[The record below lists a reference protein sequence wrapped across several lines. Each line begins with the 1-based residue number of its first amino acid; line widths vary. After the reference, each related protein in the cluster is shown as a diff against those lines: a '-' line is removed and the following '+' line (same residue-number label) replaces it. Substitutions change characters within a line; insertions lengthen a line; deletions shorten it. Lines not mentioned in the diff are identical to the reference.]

1 MLQEVLYFM
10 LVVAEVDKDKLVQLE
25 LLLHAEQVALEVQ
38 HLQVVQELLIKV
50 VVEVVTLQV
59 VLLVE
64 PVDLVL

>member
-25 LLLHAEQVALEVQ
+25 LPLHAEQVALEVQ

-64 PVDLVL
+64 PVRS

>member
-1 MLQEVLYFM
+1 V
-10 LVVAEVDKDKLVQLE
+10 
-25 LLLHAEQVALEVQ
+25 EQVALEVQ

>member
-1 MLQEVLYFM
+1 M

-25 LLLHAEQVALEVQ
+25 LPLHAEQAELEVQ